1 MGLPV
6 GFAVR
11 RNSFISLAVLGRRH
25 LSTHS
30 ESVAANAPAD
40 VPSPFGRLKH
50 FLWWGVLLVMV
61 VLMVLALLALRH
73 QSDELTGPQRYND
86 VWYMHRTATELERL
100 NQAVMAIRNG
110 ADVER
115 DTLSLPLE
123 RMLSAVEVVD
133 KAPQHATVVIG
144 EMPRLV
150 SQLNALASEVRGWLA
165 QAGTADP
172 IARIGIAEDVQ
183 AAIPGWRETLQ
194 NGAID
199 VQFNLSQRIDQDR
212 SGLFSALTVVSWAL
226 GALMLCTAALLARLL
241 WSSRRAQQVSR
252 EVSELNRTL
261 EQRID
266 ARTLELGERRALLDF
281 ILEAS
286 PSDVALSDAATGRL
300 HFANH
305 RLLTR
310 LGLPADVE
318 FLPVEHL
325 LADPQQGSEL
335 VAELDRNSRIEGHEA
350 RMAGIPPY
358 FGLVSARKLAVG
370 GVPAY
375 LMWSF
380 DISERMALETRLREL
395 ASTDVLSSL
404 LNRRA
409 FLQQCASASA
419 QCQRHARPYAMLMI
433 DIDYFKRINDTY
445 GHHVGDEV
453 IRAVGQLLQEHARE
467 SDITGRLGGE
477 EFAVMLPETSLE
489 DAMRVARR
497 LHAAVTELRLEL
509 AEANELRF
517 TSSIGVADASMDERS
532 VETLLQRADSA
543 LYQAKRNGRNRI
555 ESVPVETQ
563 GAAS

>member
-1 MGLPV
+1 M
-6 GFAVR
+6 
-11 RNSFISLAVLGRRH
+11 
-25 LSTHS
+25 STHP
-30 ESVAANAPAD
+30 ESVAAPASAPAD
-40 VPSPFGRLKH
+40 APSLWGRLKH
-50 FLWWGVLLVMV
+50 FLWWGLLLVMV
-61 VLMVLALLALRH
+61 VLMGLALLALRH

-100 NQAVMAIRNG
+100 NLAITAVRNG
-110 ADVER
+110 VDVER

-133 KAPQHATVVIG
+133 RAPQHATVVIG
-144 EMPRLV
+144 EMPQLV
-150 SQLNALASEVRGWLA
+150 LQLGALASEVRGWLA

-172 IARIGIAEDVQ
+172 IARIAIAEDVQ
-183 AAIPGWRETLQ
+183 ARIPAWREVLQ

-199 VQFNLSQRIDQDR
+199 VQFNLSQRIDGDR
-212 SGLFSALTVVSWAL
+212 RGLFSALTVVTWAL
-226 GALMLCTAALLARLL
+226 GALMLCTAALLAHLL
-241 WSSRRAQQVSR
+241 WSRRRAQQVSR
-252 EVSELNRTL
+252 VLSELNRTL

-266 ARTLELGERRALLDF
+266 ERTLELGERRALLDF

-305 RLLTR
+305 RLLER

-325 LADPQQGSEL
+325 LADPLQGSEL
-335 VAELDRNSRIEGHEA
+335 VAELDRHGRIEGHEA

-380 DISERMALETRLREL
+380 DISERIALESRLREL
-395 ASTDVLSSL
+395 ASTDVLSGL

-419 QCQRHARPYAMLMI
+419 QCLRHSRPYAMLMI

-453 IRAVGQLLQEHARE
+453 IRAVGELMHEHARE
-467 SDITGRLGGE
+467 SDISGRMGGE

-497 LHAAVTELRLEL
+497 LHSAVNELRLEL
-509 AEANELRF
+509 SEAKELRF
-517 TSSIGVADASMDERS
+517 TSSIGVADASLDERS

-555 ESVPVETQ
+555 EAVPIQTQ
-563 GAAS
+563 DAAS